1 MNEYCE
7 RDGEL
12 YYGNDL
18 VATFVPEIKC
28 IDVLKNQVT
37 NKFSYRYHI
46 WVKKEVP
53 EHEEV
58 FDSLKDIPFHEY
70 WKKCVGMEIL
80 STKQKKLLNEYLLQC
95 AKSAHK
101 NEIPCF
107 GGIEELDDI
116 NSTVEWSELADY
128 LIELLS
134 LKQGEGEILLLA
146 KMAAIL
152 KPLFGEKDTSSMDF
166 YFIILG
172 RSGIGKTTLAKLF
185 FCQSLGQC
193 RSFKL
198 DNQNSIEEALK
209 KYPGDTI
216 LVDDYHLEA
225 LDYGKKK
232 QSSIKDLIS
241 RMANRPDTAMAVV
254 TAEFREGIFSTQDR
268 EVQIEISN
276 TQIQWSLLEN
286 CKQKIYL
293 YKTLLYRICCE
304 IYKNRKTIQEMIA
317 DRENKAGQFRIS
329 YNVNILKTVVD
340 IMFYIFD
347 EMPLGEFLKKRMPA
361 QIFEKEH
368 FYRLLDELEV
378 KQKKSMEFVGQNEC
392 RIDWIK
398 CFYNMEY
405 KNRIFCRVPIDEMN
419 KNGSDGNRIYL
430 DGDKI
435 YISEM
440 TLIDGMKMY
449 FNYSEEKMAET
460 RMMARR
466 LINSLKLEKILL
478 NDASGSNTKKK
489 KGKRFY
495 VIDRERLEMFCQCY
509 IRE

>member
-70 WKKCVGMEIL
+70 WKDCAGTEIL
-80 STKQKKLLNEYLLQC
+80 SRKQKKLLNEYLIQC
-95 AKSAHK
+95 VKSAHR

-107 GGIEELDDI
+107 GGIGDFDNI
-116 NSTVEWSELADY
+116 NDTIEWSELADY
-128 LIELLS
+128 LSVMLSIKEREGEMLLLS
-134 LKQGEGEILLLA
+134 KI
-146 KMAAIL
+146 AAIL
-152 KPLFGEKDTSSMDF
+152 KPLFEEMGSPMEF
-166 YFIILG
+166 YFMIYG
-172 RSGIGKTTLAKLF
+172 KSGIGKTTLAKLF
-185 FCQSLGQC
+185 FCQNQGQC

-198 DNQNSIEEALK
+198 DNQTSLKEALK
-209 KYPGDTI
+209 KYQGDMI
-216 LVDDYHLEA
+216 LVDDYHPEA
-225 LDYGKKK
+225 LDYGRKK
-232 QSSIKDLIS
+232 QSSLKDLIS
-241 RMANRPDTAMAVV
+241 RMADSTGTAMAVV
-254 TAEFREGIFSTQDR
+254 TAEFREGTFSTQDH

-276 TQIQWSLLEN
+276 TQIQWEAFN
-286 CKQKIYL
+286 DCKQKNSL
-293 YKTLLYRICCE
+293 YKILLYRICCE
-304 IYKNRKTIQEMIA
+304 IYKNREAIRKKIA
-317 DRENKAGQFRIS
+317 DRKNEAGEFRIS
-329 YNVNILKTVVD
+329 HNVNILKTVVD

-361 QIFEKEH
+361 QIFKKEH

-378 KQKKSMEFVGQNEC
+378 KQKKSMELVGQNEC
-392 RIDWIK
+392 GIDWIK
-398 CFYNMEY
+398 CFYDMAYE
-405 KNRIFCRVPIDEMN
+405 NRIFCRVPIDKMN
-419 KNGSDGNRIYL
+419 KSGSDGNRIYL

-435 YISEM
+435 YISEI
-440 TLIDGMKMY
+440 TLIDGMKIY
-449 FNYSEEKMAET
+449 FNYSDEKMAET
-460 RMMARR
+460 RRMAKR

-495 VIDRERLEMFCQCY
+495 VIDRERLEMFCQY
-509 IRE
+509 YTRE